1 MKIAILGVTLSLIHG
16 GIRRRLELAKR
27 LEAKGHD
34 VTLYVRDLS
43 LHPGWRG
50 LRLPSNIREY
60 PEKPIEA
67 DFIFY
72 GGDDCGRRF
81 FHEAKGKKVFM
92 LQCWFPSIEP
102 YLRDS
107 RVIKLC
113 FSGCW
118 ANILEKKFKCKAVEA
133 LGGINLQFF
142 TPSNDKREKTIL
154 VQGGDS
160 KVKEPQIAQAAFD
173 LIKNNHKDF
182 DLSLLWGCKDQ
193 YDLRERYR
201 KAFMFVSGERS
212 PIFCWNNPS
221 AEAMACKCPV
231 IVIDHRATRDH
242 CLNNQTALL
251 IDPSV
256 PSIRHSMAGTME
268 NLINNDTLRNT
279 LIENAYRHIQNFG
292 WDRVVDTIEK
302 EILKKST

>member
-16 GIRRRLELAKR
+16 GIRRRLELARR
-27 LEAKGHD
+27 LEDKGYD
-34 VTLYVRDLS
+34 VVLYVKDLI

-50 LRLPSNIREY
+50 LTLPSDIREY

-72 GGDDCGRRF
+72 GGDDCGRKF
-81 FHEAKGKKVFM
+81 FNEGEGKKVFM

-102 YLRDS
+102 YLRDR

-113 FSGCW
+113 FSGYW
-118 ANILEKKFKCKAVEA
+118 ANILEKKFGCPTVRAI
-133 LGGINLQFF
+133 GGIDLNFF
-142 TPSNDKREKTIL
+142 APSNGQREKTIL

-182 DLSLLWGCKDQ
+182 NLSLLWGCKDQ
-193 YDLRERYR
+193 SELRERYR

-212 PIFCWNNPS
+212 VIFCWNNPS
-221 AEAMACKCPV
+221 AEAMACRCPV
-231 IVIDHRATRDH
+231 IMIDHRATRDH

-251 IDPSV
+251 IDPEA
-256 PSIRHSMAGTME
+256 PSIRYSMAGAME
-268 NLINNDTLRNT
+268 KLINDDSLRNT
-279 LIENAYRHIQNFG
+279 LAENAYQHIQNFG
-292 WDRVVDTIEK
+292 WDRVVDRIEK
-302 EILKKST
+302 EILKR

>member
-16 GIRRRLELAKR
+16 GIRRRLELARR
-27 LEAKGHD
+27 LEDKGYD
-34 VTLYVRDLS
+34 VVLYVKDLI

-50 LRLPSNIREY
+50 LTLPSNIREY

-72 GGDDCGRRF
+72 GGDDCGRKF
-81 FHEAKGKKVFM
+81 FNEGEGKKVFM

-102 YLRDS
+102 YLRDR

-118 ANILEKKFKCKAVEA
+118 AKILEKKFKCKAVEA

-154 VQGGDS
+154 VQGGDRR
-160 KVKEPQIAQAAFD
+160 VKEPQLVEAAFD
-173 LIKNNHKDF
+173 LIKAKYSDF
-182 DLSLLWGCKDQ
+182 KLSLLWGCKDQ
-193 YDLRERYR
+193 YELRERYR

-221 AEAMACKCPV
+221 AEAMACRCPV
-231 IVIDHRATRDH
+231 IMIDHRATRDH
-242 CLNNQTALL
+242 CLDKKTAL
-251 IDPSV
+251 IVDPNNG
-256 PSIRHSMAGTME
+256 SIPNSMATMIE
-268 NLINNDTLRNT
+268 ELIRNNKLRNS
-279 LIENAYRHIQNFG
+279 LVENAYQHIQQFS
-292 WDRVVDTIEK
+292 WDRVVDTIER
-302 EILKKST
+302 EVLKSN